1 MDFSS
6 SVCLT
11 QWQYTRK
18 FSYPP
23 GPVWLFPR
31 RKVVEVLDEMQDY
44 QPAQTARIEEACD
57 KGGQAIQQ
65 EVKTNA
71 HKVTA
76 R

>member
-1 MDFSS
+1 M
-6 SVCLT
+6 
-11 QWQYTRK
+11 
-18 FSYPP
+18 
-23 GPVWLFPR
+23 WLFPR